1 MENIKKELER
11 EYLDLR
17 FDTVEKKIQNISLLL
32 EKEIKH
38 LSILLEDSIKNSNY
52 RIDILEDKTIKNTDE
67 IISLKHDIEKKEL
80 LFKSELQDIR
90 KKLVSHK
97 QECPIDTVSKDIIEL
112 KKETKFSRLVFN
124 NFIYSFLFIGIVFI
138 FLILISSI
146 GGFDFLFKILNLI
159 K

>member
-17 FDTVEKKIQNISLLL
+17 FDTVEKQIENISLLL

-38 LSILLEDSIKNSNY
+38 LSTLLEESIESSNF
-52 RIDILEDKTIKNTDE
+52 RINNLEEKTLKTTEE
-67 IISLKHDIEKKEL
+67 ITNLKHDIEKKEL
-80 LFKSELQDIR
+80 LFRNELQDIR
-90 KKLVSHK
+90 KKLISYK
-97 QECPIDTVSKDIIEL
+97 QECSVDIVSQNIDEL

-124 NFIYSFLFIGIVFI
+124 NFIYSFLFIGSI
-138 FLILISSI
+138 FVILILILYI
-146 GGFDFLFKILNLI
+146 GGFDFIFKILNLI